1 MMNLSSML
9 VVQRNAFSGNIKRY
23 FDVLPCPLVQLLA
36 QTQTLRFGIC
46 FPTAVAD
53 RSPLAVAVA
62 VAVAVA
68 EEVPPLEKCALNLM
82 LATWLLGRDADPLA
96 LEAKLE
102 STTFDCVVVVFTRG
116 VLDDSPVAEFFRDLV
131 EGNCR
136 YKDTVLKEKSVCR
149 LNSKEFAVM
158 HRWKVHNH
166 IWETGKIREGKPLC
180 VEMGTLSLMLNTE
193 RQPCGLKSAIYSV
206 LCFFVF

>member
-68 EEVPPLEKCALNLM
+68 EKVQSTVSLTMWKKCHHLRNA
-82 LATWLLGRDADPLA
+82 P
-96 LEAKLE
+96 
-102 STTFDCVVVVFTRG
+102 S
-116 VLDDSPVAEFFRDLV
+116 
-131 EGNCR
+131 
-136 YKDTVLKEKSVCR
+136 
-149 LNSKEFAVM
+149 
-158 HRWKVHNH
+158 
-166 IWETGKIREGKPLC
+166 I
-180 VEMGTLSLMLNTE
+180 
-193 RQPCGLKSAIYSV
+193 
-206 LCFFVF
+206 